1 MLIASNSV
9 FSRGEDNLD
18 AKDWIESGIWRNG
31 FNVDPDVSVNI
42 DEFKSQYEKNR
53 ELWDAM
59 FGFLAKTDLN
69 ALAIGNHDIVKGRCW
84 VTISEYVPRLA
95 ENVKVESHRRFI
107 DLQYTLQG
115 NELMGLAKNPEV
127 LMEYNPAREVAFWTS
142 DDISYY
148 KAGPE
153 SFFLF
158 FPSDIHQPSV
168 RDDGAE
174 EKSRKVVVK
183 IEYVGD

>member
-69 ALAIGNHDIVKGRCW
+69 ALAIGNHDIMKGRCW

-95 ENVKVESHRRFI
+95 ENV
-107 DLQYTLQG
+107 
-115 NELMGLAKNPEV
+115 
-127 LMEYNPAREVAFWTS
+127 
-142 DDISYY
+142 
-148 KAGPE
+148 
-153 SFFLF
+153 
-158 FPSDIHQPSV
+158 
-168 RDDGAE
+168 
-174 EKSRKVVVK
+174 
-183 IEYVGD
+183 

>member
-1 MLIASNSV
+1 MTHYAMPDALSV
-9 FSRGEDNLD
+9 LKHQK
-18 AKDWIESGIWRNG
+18 A
-31 FNVDPDVSVNI
+31 
-42 DEFKSQYEKNR
+42 

-115 NELMGLAKNPEV
+115 NELMGLAKNPE
-127 LMEYNPAREVAFWTS
+127 N
-142 DDISYY
+142 YY
-148 KAGPE
+148 
-153 SFFLF
+153 
-158 FPSDIHQPSV
+158 
-168 RDDGAE
+168 
-174 EKSRKVVVK
+174 
-183 IEYVGD
+183 